1 MLITEIKSINDI
13 TETKTYLPLM
23 EKELIINKIIDTIVD
38 YDENNLVKIDFIHLD
53 FFFDLEILK
62 SYFSIEIPKDI
73 ETINLLNAYDYLCEN
88 DIVSQLKTR
97 IDEDYEYLVGLLD
110 KEIKQK
116 IEINNSISAVL
127 SKTLNKIASSLPDE
141 KSMQKII
148 NSIPKAIN
156 KIDKGNL
163 EAITSALGG
172 KKLGE

>member
-13 TETKTYLPLM
+13 AETKIYLPLM

-38 YDENNLVKIDFIHLD
+38 VDENNLIKIDFIHLD

-116 IEINNSISAVL
+116 IENNNSLSAVL
-127 SKTLNKIASSLPDE
+127 AKTLNKIVAKLPDE
-141 KSMQKII
+141 KGMQKMI

-156 KIDKGNL
+156 KIDKTNL
-163 EAITSALGG
+163 EVITSALGI
-172 KKLGE
+172 KKEN

>member
-38 YDENNLVKIDFIHLD
+38 VDENNLIKIDFIHLD
-53 FFFDLEILK
+53 FFFDIEILK
-62 SYFSIEIPKDI
+62 SYFSIEIPQDIDIKD
-73 ETINLLNAYDYLCEN
+73 LLNAYDYLCEN
-88 DIVSQLKTR
+88 DILSQLKTR

-116 IEINNSISAVL
+116 IENNNSISAVL
-127 SKTLNKIASSLPDE
+127 AKTLNNIVNKLPDE
-141 KSMQKII
+141 KAMQKII

-156 KIDKGNL
+156 KIDKNNL

-172 KKLGE
+172 KKE

>member
-38 YDENNLVKIDFIHLD
+38 VDENNLIKIDFIHLD

-73 ETINLLNAYDYLCEN
+73 DTKDLLNAYDYLCEN

-116 IEINNSISAVL
+116 IESNNSISAVL
-127 SKTLNKIASSLPDE
+127 AKTLNKIVAKLPDE
-141 KSMQKII
+141 KGMQKMI

-156 KIDKGNL
+156 KIDKTNL

-172 KKLGE
+172 KKE

>member
-1 MLITEIKSINDI
+1 MLITEIKSIDDI
-13 TETKTYLPLM
+13 TETKTYLPFLQ
-23 EKELIINKIIDTIVD
+23 KEYIVNNITETVTEV
-38 YDENNLVKIDFIHLD
+38 DENNMVKINFIHLD
-53 FFFDLEILK
+53 FFFDIEILK
-62 SYFSIEIPKDI
+62 YYFDIEIPADI
-73 ETINLLNAYDYLCEN
+73 ETTELINAYDYLCEN
-88 DIVSQLKTR
+88 DIIAQLKMR
-97 IDEDYEYLVGLLD
+97 IEEDYEYLVGLLD

-163 EAITSALGG
+163 QAITSALGG

>member
-13 TETKTYLPLM
+13 AETKIYLPLM

-38 YDENNLVKIDFIHLD
+38 VDENNLIKIDFIHLD

-73 ETINLLNAYDYLCEN
+73 DTKDLLNAYDYLCGN
-88 DIVSQLKTR
+88 DILPQLKTR
-97 IDEDYEYLVGLLD
+97 IDEDYEYLIGLLD

-116 IEINNSISAVL
+116 IENNNSLSAVL
-127 SKTLNKIASSLPDE
+127 AKTLNKIVAKLPDE
-141 KSMQKII
+141 KGMQKMI

-156 KIDKGNL
+156 KIDKTNL
-163 EAITSALGG
+163 EAITSALGI
-172 KKLGE
+172 KKEN